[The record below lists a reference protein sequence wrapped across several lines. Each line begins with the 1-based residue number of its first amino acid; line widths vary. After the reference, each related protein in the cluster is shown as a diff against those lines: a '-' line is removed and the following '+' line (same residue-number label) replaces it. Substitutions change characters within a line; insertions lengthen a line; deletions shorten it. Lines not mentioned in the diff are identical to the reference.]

1 MFTLKR
7 KIHGFYDN
15 CSIYLFTVLKP
26 LRTYREFHFIMT
38 KKRSENQKAKD
49 HKGNLLHV
57 KQEIICS

>member
-1 MFTLKR
+1 MVFK
-7 KIHGFYDN
+7 
-15 CSIYLFTVLKP
+15 TVLKH

-49 HKGNLLHV
+49 HKENLLHV